1 MKFFN
6 LHKLCSLYKIVII
19 IEIILAIIGTSLT
32 LEDSQWKSIVYFGLF
47 FFLSIIP
54 QCILAEMGLLIDELA
69 NKQEPDED

>member
-19 IEIILAIIGTSLT
+19 SEIILAIIGTLLT

-69 NKQEPDED
+69 NNQEPEED

>member
-19 IEIILAIIGTSLT
+19 IEIILAIIGTLLT

-69 NKQEPDED
+69 NNQEPEED

>member
-1 MKFFN
+1 MRFFN

-19 IEIILAIIGTSLT
+19 IEIILAIIGTLLT

-69 NKQEPDED
+69 NNQEPEED

>member
-19 IEIILAIIGTSLT
+19 IEIILAIIGTLLT

-54 QCILAEMGLLIDELA
+54 QCILAEMGLLIDKLA
-69 NKQEPDED
+69 NNQEPEED

>member
-19 IEIILAIIGTSLT
+19 IEIILAIIGTLLT

-54 QCILAEMGLLIDELA
+54 QCILAEMGLLIGELA
-69 NKQEPDED
+69 NNQEPEED

>member
-6 LHKLCSLYKIVII
+6 LHELCSLYKIVIN
-19 IEIILAIIGTSLT
+19 IEIILAIIGTLLT
-32 LEDSQWKSIVYFGLF
+32 LEDSQWKSIMYFGLF

-69 NKQEPDED
+69 NNQEPEED

>member
-69 NKQEPDED
+69 NNQEPEED

>member
-6 LHKLCSLYKIVII
+6 LHELCSLYKIVII
-19 IEIILAIIGTSLT
+19 IEIILAIIGTLLT

-69 NKQEPDED
+69 NNQEPEED